1 MNEEAHRIARMLEKT
16 WDKSPWYGP
25 SIQSILS
32 EITMKEATQRAGQS
46 HSIIELVL
54 HMASWRGFV
63 VSRLRGVDSFQVA
76 DADNFPKPG
85 SWEDAR
91 KKLAQSQQELV
102 SSVRE
107 FSDAR
112 LGELVPHASHK
123 YTYYTLLHGILQH
136 DIYHI
141 GQIQLIRKSA
151 TGGKG

>member
-1 MNEEAHRIARMLEKT
+1 MNKEAHRIARMLEKT

-25 SIQSILS
+25 SIKSILA
-32 EITMKEATQRAGQS
+32 EVTAKEASQRAGQS

-63 VSRLRGVDSFQVA
+63 VSRLRGDNEFQVEE
-76 DADNFPKPG
+76 ADNFPTPG
-85 SWEDAR
+85 SWADAI
-91 KKLAQSQQELV
+91 KKLEQSQQELV
-102 SSVRE
+102 AAAKE
-107 FSDAR
+107 FPDTR

-151 TGGKG
+151 S